1 MNSDIQSMF
10 NDAKKIVFLTG
21 AGVSTP
27 SGIPDYRSKNGL
39 YSSSAQGKPAEYY
52 LSHACLVNEPETFY
66 QFVKTNMYFPEAKP
80 NVIHE
85 KQAEFT
91 QMGKA
96 SIITQNVDNLY
107 KVANAKNLIE
117 FHGNLYNVSCERCHK
132 TVAWQDYLNTPVHAD
147 CGGILRPD
155 IVLYDEGLN
164 EQNIMNSINLME
176 NSDLIVIVGTS
187 MRVYPFAGL
196 LDYRN
201 PNAKVLAINKEQLH
215 FAFPFEMIQADAIE
229 LFSQLNVN

>member
-1 MNSDIQSMF
+1 MDSEIQSIF
-10 NDAKKIVFLTG
+10 DNAQHIVFLTG

-39 YSSSAQGKPAEYY
+39 YSSSEKGKPAEYY
-52 LSHACLVNEPETFY
+52 LSHACLVNEPDTFY
-66 QFVKTNMYFPEAKP
+66 DFVKTNMYFPDAKP
-80 NVIHE
+80 NIIHD
-85 KQAEFT
+85 KQAALT
-91 QMGKA
+91 QKGKA

-107 KVANAKNLIE
+107 KVAGAQNLIE
-117 FHGNLYNVSCERCHK
+117 FHGNLYNVSCDRCHQS
-132 TVAWQDYLNTPVHAD
+132 VNWQAYLNSPLHEN

-164 EQNIMNSINLME
+164 EQKIMHSVKLME

-201 PNAKVLAINKEQLH
+201 PQAQVIAINKEKLN
-215 FAFPFEMIQADAIE
+215 FAFPFMMLQTDAAEFFKHLKI
-229 LFSQLNVN
+229 N